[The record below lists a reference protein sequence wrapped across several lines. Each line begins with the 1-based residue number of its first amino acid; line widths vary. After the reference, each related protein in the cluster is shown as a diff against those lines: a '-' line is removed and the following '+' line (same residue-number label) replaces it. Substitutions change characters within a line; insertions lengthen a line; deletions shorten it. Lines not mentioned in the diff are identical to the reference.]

1 MRHCTVERQTIED
14 GRSFDVVVAFADE
27 GIECG
32 DTVELGGLYIG
43 GGFQPRAGVIAAA
56 IVQTDDEPA

>member
-1 MRHCTVERQTIED
+1 MRYCITERQIAED
-14 GRSFDVVVAFADE
+14 GRFFDVVVAFADE

-32 DTVELGGLYIG
+32 DTVELGDLYIG

-56 IVQTDDEPA
+56 QAPSD